1 MHSGESEFALSLDEL
16 NLNDLAELRIVGKE
30 KEHYNILDD
39 MLVFVQ
45 EGRGKSVELSSR
57 AAAMTDDWNA
67 MLGGSSSLPEVARP
81 YLKALASGD
90 RDGALMIYLLL
101 SPMFLFMHALH
112 EISRGAYRNAVT
124 ACARFCERI
133 AKNLLWRIDEAYG
146 TSFSLELDAAKFENK
161 NGRVKGE
168 LEKNGFELADDL
180 FMTMKKIYRMR
191 DKRGPHDVPPP
202 EPIQAKMCI
211 NDCLPA
217 YIDYL
222 TALDFLDIK
231 LGNVRDEM
239 VRIFDSLTRT
249 KLAIIFGEEDKMR
262 LSASDCI
269 VNFLYKEGF
278 FGQRRSLNEVVE
290 EMTRRHLTH
299 ADSVVANSLK
309 RLSVGKDAIL
319 TRKKHQRSYFYY
331 ERVPPS
337 EYFRTEL

>member
-1 MHSGESEFALSLDEL
+1 V
-16 NLNDLAELRIVGKE
+16 NDLAELRIIGKE
-30 KEHYNILDD
+30 KEHYSILDD

-45 EGRGKSVELSSR
+45 KHRGKPVELSSR
-57 AAAMTDDWNA
+57 AAAMADDWNA

-81 YLKALASGD
+81 YVEILASGD

-101 SPMFLFMHALH
+101 SPIFLFMHALH
-112 EISRGAYRNAVT
+112 EISRGAHRNAVT

-133 AKNLLWRIDEAYG
+133 ARNLLWLIDEAYN
-146 TSFSLELDAAKFENK
+146 TSFSLELDEAKFENK

-168 LEKNGFELADDL
+168 LEKHGFELADDL
-180 FMTMKKIYRMR
+180 FMTMKKIYHMR

-202 EPIQAKMCI
+202 EPIQAKICI
-211 NDCLPA
+211 NECLPA
-217 YIDYL
+217 YMDYL
-222 TALDFLDIK
+222 TAVDFLNIR
-231 LGNVRDEM
+231 LGDVRDEM
-239 VRIFDSLTRT
+239 VRIFDGLTRT

-269 VNFLYKEGF
+269 VDFLYKEGF

-299 ADSVVANSLK
+299 TDSVVANSLK
-309 RLSVGKDAIL
+309 RLSVSKNAVL
-319 TRKKHQRSYFYY
+319 TRKRSEGSYFYY